1 MVYRHLLIAQTWT
14 LPEWRAEPSPK
25 GYSSI
30 DIKGCWSWLRGVY
43 TDEDSDVVGGEK
55 GRDAIFSLGAECPPR
70 PLHSTL
76 SRLYSYGATYEWVGL
91 CRPRPDRCPGVAL
104 YGDT

>member
-1 MVYRHLLIAQTWT
+1 MVYRRLLIAQTWT
-14 LPEWRAEPSPK
+14 LPEWRAEPSSK

-55 GRDAIFSLGAECPPR
+55 GRRCDMFPRGRVSTAPPSQHVEPVIFLRGNI
-70 PLHSTL
+70 
-76 SRLYSYGATYEWVGL
+76 
-91 CRPRPDRCPGVAL
+91 
-104 YGDT
+104 